1 MPMSDKKR
9 WIRLAV
15 AAGLGAAAGA
25 WTYQIEKDKKAE
37 NDARLAAVEA
47 AVVRSRDYGKQKA
60 YIIGN
65 GLSSLAAAVWLIKDC
80 HFPGSSIM
88 VFGEGTEGEEEIR
101 PLVVSRENC
110 KDFLE
115 MCGKIPDSGEK
126 VFTFPKTEGRECLGW
141 GDLPALW
148 RLLCT
153 EEERLDILSIEDWF
167 SETPHIFE
175 TNLWQLCQCVFGLQK
190 DSSLAGFRRS
200 YGK

>member
-101 PLVVSRENC
+101 PLVVSRENR

-115 MCGKIPDSGEK
+115 YRIPGKKYLLSRKQKAENVWTGGIFLHFGGCCVQK
-126 VFTFPKTEGRECLGW
+126 KKGW
-141 GDLPALW
+141 
-148 RLLCT
+148 
-153 EEERLDILSIEDWF
+153 
-167 SETPHIFE
+167 IF
-175 TNLWQLCQCVFGLQK
+175 
-190 DSSLAGFRRS
+190 
-200 YGK
+200 

>member
-37 NDARLAAVEA
+37 NDARLAGVEA

-65 GLSSLAAAVWLIKDC
+65 SLSSLAAAVWLIKDC

-88 VFGEGTEGEEEIR
+88 VYGENEEACGNAG
-101 PLVVSRENC
+101 PLVVAGKTAKIFWNCVENC
-110 KDFLE
+110 QVPGKKCLRFQKQKVENVWDVQTFRHSGGCYVQKRKDWMF
-115 MCGKIPDSGEK
+115 
-126 VFTFPKTEGRECLGW
+126 
-141 GDLPALW
+141 
-148 RLLCT
+148 
-153 EEERLDILSIEDWF
+153 
-167 SETPHIFE
+167 
-175 TNLWQLCQCVFGLQK
+175 
-190 DSSLAGFRRS
+190 
-200 YGK
+200 

>member
-101 PLVVSRENC
+101 PL
-110 KDFLE
+110 
-115 MCGKIPDSGEK
+115 GKLQRFSGNVWK
-126 VFTFPKTEGRECLGW
+126 NT
-141 GDLPALW
+141 
-148 RLLCT
+148 
-153 EEERLDILSIEDWF
+153 
-167 SETPHIFE
+167 
-175 TNLWQLCQCVFGLQK
+175 
-190 DSSLAGFRRS
+190 GFR
-200 YGK
+200 GKSIYFPENRRQRMSGLGGSSCTLAVVVYRRRKAGYFKH

>member
-80 HFPGSSIM
+80 HFQ
-88 VFGEGTEGEEEIR
+88 EA
-101 PLVVSRENC
+101 
-110 KDFLE
+110 
-115 MCGKIPDSGEK
+115 
-126 VFTFPKTEGRECLGW
+126 
-141 GDLPALW
+141 ALW
-148 RLLCT
+148 CLEKALRERKKYALL
-153 EEERLDILSIEDWF
+153 
-167 SETPHIFE
+167 
-175 TNLWQLCQCVFGLQK
+175 
-190 DSSLAGFRRS
+190 
-200 YGK
+200 